1 MSAIEKYTQDINF
14 QKQEENITMLG
25 LMEKNIQKHD
35 NIRKFTTGKRD
46 NDTTA
51 CLLDNPYFKDHYK
64 LIVTDLM
71 K

>member
-1 MSAIEKYTQDINF
+1 
-14 QKQEENITMLG
+14 MLG

-51 CLLDNPYFKDHYK
+51 GLLDNPYFKDHYK
-64 LIVTDLM
+64 LIVTGLM